1 MSPFYLNGL
10 FCQLCLFFRFFL
22 YLVEMHSEAVDFLL
36 AFIVLAVGVS
46 QVFAEDIPGA
56 AEVGERGVEL
66 FKILP
71 DFGGLL
77 FDLQAVQAHRY
88 RHKIRVQKVR

>member
-22 YLVEMHSEAVDFLL
+22 YLVELHSEAVELFLAL
-36 AFIVLAVGVS
+36 VILAVGVPK
-46 QVFAEDIPGA
+46 VFAEDVPGT

-66 FKILP
+66 LEILP

-77 FDLQAVQAHRY
+77 FDL
-88 RHKIRVQKVR
+88 